1 MRDPKPAEAAMR
13 AVDIMTPNPVTV
25 SAHMR
30 IGQAISLMQES
41 DIRHA
46 PVVRDG
52 ALVGMLSDRDLR
64 ALWVPG
70 SDLGHDG
77 RVYDR
82 RVEDFMSTDP
92 YTVGPETELDEVID
106 HFIDTRFG
114 AFPVVDADGALV
126 GILSVIDVLKAASG
140 RL

>member
-1 MRDPKPAEAAMR
+1 MR
-13 AVDIMTPNPVTV
+13 AIDVMTPNPLTLT
-25 SAHMR
+25 ARMR
-30 IGQAISLMQES
+30 IGQAISLMQEQ

-52 ALVGMLSDRDLR
+52 ELIGMLSDRDLR

-70 SDLGHDG
+70 SDLGVDG

-82 RVEDFMSTDP
+82 YVEDFMSNDP
-92 YTVGPETELDEVID
+92 YTVSPETELDEVID
-106 HFIDTRFG
+106 HFVDTRFG

-126 GILSVIDVLKAASG
+126 GIISVIDVLRAASG